1 MPVEEMPLRP
11 NQKRADPPG
20 RNRVRSAPEGGLADE
35 ARFIR
40 AWFDNPLTTGA
51 VSPSGRFL
59 ARTMARYVDPLGDGL
74 VIELGPGTGPVTQA
88 LIQRGIAPE
97 RLVLVEFDLAF
108 CKLLERRF
116 PRATVIQGDAYR
128 LRDTL
133 AGKIDS
139 PISAIV
145 SSLPLLNTPDAQR
158 LGLLEDAFA
167 LMKPEGSFV
176 QFTYGLVSP
185 MPRKPK
191 GCPSVSFAAE
201 VSPPVW
207 LNLPP
212 ARVWV
217 YRPCAEPAAHR
228 QHPAGVFMNK
238 IKAKTDQVKL
248 EFIERR
254 DRMQTEIRLRKA
266 KVRTELERAARIP
279 AENTRVTRSLTELQG
294 DRVTGVH
301 GDRKK
306 LRD

>member
-11 NQKRADPPG
+11 NPKRVDPAG
-20 RNRVRSAPEGGLADE
+20 RNRVRSTPEGGLADE

-88 LIQRGIAPE
+88 LIQRGVAPE
-97 RLVLVEFDLAF
+97 RLVLVEYDLAF

-128 LRDTL
+128 LRETL
-133 AGKIDS
+133 AGKIEA

-145 SSLPLLNTPDAQR
+145 SSLPLLNTPDPQR
-158 LGLLEDAFA
+158 MGLLADAFA
-167 LMKPEGSFV
+167 LMKPDGSFV

-191 GCPSVSFAAE
+191 GCPSVSFSAE

-217 YRPCAEPAAHR
+217 YRPCSDTVVRRPS
-228 QHPAGVFMNK
+228 PAGVLIDK
-238 IKAKTDQVKL
+238 LKARTDRMKL
-248 EFIERR
+248 ELIERR

-266 KVRTELERAARIP
+266 KVRTELERAARVP
-279 AENTRVTRSLTELQG
+279 GEVGRTTRPLSDLPH
-294 DRVTGVH
+294 DRLN

-306 LRD
+306 IRD

>member
-1 MPVEEMPLRP
+1 MLLRS
-11 NQKRADPPG
+11 NQTRADTHG
-20 RNRVRSAPEGGLADE
+20 RSRAKTPALQGGLADE

-59 ARTMARYVDPLGDGL
+59 ARTMARYVDPLGEGL

-97 RLVLVEFDLAF
+97 RLVLVEYDAAF

-128 LRDTL
+128 LCETL
-133 AGKIDS
+133 AGKIDA
-139 PISAIV
+139 PIAAIV
-145 SSLPLLNTPDAQR
+145 SSLPLLNMPDTQR
-158 LGLLEDAFA
+158 IGLLSDAFA
-167 LMKPEGSFV
+167 LMDGQGSFV
-176 QFTYGLVSP
+176 QFTYGLASP

-191 GCPSVSFAAE
+191 GCHAVSFASE

-217 YRPCAEPAAHR
+217 YRPATEPAR
-228 QHPAGVFMNK
+228 RRPHPAGVLIDKLKARTDRVK
-238 IKAKTDQVKL
+238 I
-248 EFIERR
+248 EFLERR
-254 DRMQTEIRLRKA
+254 ERMQTEIRLRKA
-266 KVRTELERAARIP
+266 KVRVELESSSRVRTEYAARALADTP
-279 AENTRVTRSLTELQG
+279 SE
-294 DRVTGVH
+294 
-301 GDRKK
+301 RKK

>member
-1 MPVEEMPLRP
+1 MRLHE
-11 NQKRADPPG
+11 KRTESAG
-20 RNRVRSAPEGGLADE
+20 RGRARQAPDGGLADE

-59 ARTMARYVDPLGDGL
+59 ARTMARYVDPQGDGL

-97 RLVLVEFDLAF
+97 RLVLVEYDGAF

-128 LRDTL
+128 LRETL
-133 AGKIDS
+133 AGLNA
-139 PISAIV
+139 PICSVV
-145 SSLPLLNTPDAQR
+145 SSLPLLNMPDAQR
-158 LGLLEDAFA
+158 IALLSDAFS
-167 LMKPEGSFV
+167 LMAPHGSFV

-191 GCPSVSFAAE
+191 GCGAVAFAAE

-217 YRPCAEPAAHR
+217 YRPSTEAAVR
-228 QHPAGVFMNK
+228 RPTPAGVFIDK
-238 IKAKTDQVKL
+238 LKAQRDRVKL
-248 EFIERR
+248 ELIERR
-254 DRMQTEIRLRKA
+254 DKMQTEIKLQRAR
-266 KVRTELERAARIP
+266 VRVELERAARI
-279 AENTRVTRSLTELQG
+279 RSDFVKRPPSAADAPVE
-294 DRVTGVH
+294 
-301 GDRKK
+301 RKK
-306 LRD
+306 LGD